1 MSSRIQTRLGL
12 WPLLCGLCV
21 LAGCSSRANVSM
33 TGATDAQV
41 QSAYVTVQAV
51 WLNKDATA
59 LPTDSGWVGGQ
70 LATPLTLDLAN
81 ITGTA
86 LTELL
91 ANQLLTPGTYNQ
103 LELVLADPSTTLT
116 TSAQAAGLSTNAEVT
131 YLDSTG
137 AAQTIPL
144 EMANP
149 NGILIIPAAISI
161 TNGSLA
167 SFFAAP
173 TSSLTSTDDTTATT
187 TSTTST
193 TTTGDTTGSTT
204 GDTTT
209 TSSAASTVTLA
220 ADIQAVRGLVLF
232 NYGSAVGALLTP
244 TLAAYNTTNAGGL
257 SGQLDL
263 TAVSSDVLTGDQ
275 GIVATAELLS
285 TDGTRYVGVKSVN
298 VSAGGTFSIYPLPI
312 ASSGTTNYDL
322 VIHGPSI
329 QTIIITAI
337 PVTSGTLDTTVSVQ
351 PDAIT
356 VAAATSYTE
365 NTATGTA
372 IAGGSTL
379 NFYQSLP
386 ADTAPHLVESA
397 LLNPF
402 TKGLPMD
409 LSLSSAPLSY
419 GVYTG
424 SDVTLTLAAPQTGN
438 GNFQLQT
445 EAPWGGS
452 ASLSSAVLVSQ
463 NASFTTTP
471 ISPPAPALPSG
482 SSEGTLSGTV
492 TFTTAGEYDSGFVV
506 VSHNG
511 QVIDAVDLTAL
522 ASGSPTSVSFTDEL
536 PSENPD
542 ATYDVTVRTWS
553 SADPTTTLVRTAATS
568 QVDLRSSTAQSL
580 SIAVP

>member
-1 MSSRIQTRLGL
+1 
-12 WPLLCGLCV
+12 
-21 LAGCSSRANVSM
+21 M

-51 WLNKDATA
+51 WLNKDASA

-70 LATPLTLDLAN
+70 LATPLTVDLAN

-116 TSAQAAGLSTNAEVT
+116 SSAQAAGLSTNAEVT

-137 AAQTIPL
+137 AAQTVPL

-167 SFFAAP
+167 SYFAAP
-173 TSSLTSTDDTTATT
+173 TSALTSTDSTTATT
-187 TSTTST
+187 TDTTSST
-193 TTTGDTTGSTT
+193 SSTSTSTTGSTT
-204 GDTTT
+204 ANTTT

-244 TLAAYNTTNAGGL
+244 TLAAYNTTQAGGIN
-257 SGQLDL
+257 GQLDL
-263 TAVSSDVLTGDQ
+263 TAVPSDVLSGDQ

-285 TDGTRYVGVKSVN
+285 SDGTRYVGVKSVN
-298 VSAGGTFSIYPLPI
+298 VSAGGTFSIYPLPV
-312 ASSGTTNYDL
+312 ASSGTTHYDL
-322 VIHGPSI
+322 VIHGPGI
-329 QTIIITAI
+329 QTIIITGI
-337 PVTSGTLDTTVSVQ
+337 PVTSGTLDSTVSVQ

-356 VAAATSYTE
+356 VAAATDYAV

-379 NFYQSLP
+379 NFYQALP

-397 LLNPF
+397 VLNPF

-419 GVYTG
+419 GAYTG
-424 SDVTLTLAAPQTGN
+424 SDITLTLAAPQGGN

-445 EAPWGGS
+445 QAPWGGA
-452 ASLSSAVLVSQ
+452 ASLSSAVLVAQ
-463 NASFTTTP
+463 NTAFTTTP
-471 ISPPAPALPSG
+471 ISPPAPPLPAG
-482 SSEGTLSGTV
+482 ASEGTLTGTV
-492 TFTTAGEYDSGFVV
+492 TFTTAGQYDSGFVLI
-506 VSHNG
+506 SHNG
-511 QVIDAVDLTAL
+511 QVIDAVNLTTL
-522 ASGSPTSVSFTDEL
+522 ASGSPTSVSFTDQL
-536 PSENPD
+536 PSGNAD

-553 SADPTTTLVRTAATS
+553 SADPSTTLLRTPATS

>member
-1 MSSRIQTRLGL
+1 MSGRIQTRLGL
-12 WPLLCGLCV
+12 CSLLCALTV
-21 LAGCSSRANVSM
+21 LVGCSSRANVSM

-137 AAQTIPL
+137 AAQTVPL
-144 EMANP
+144 ELANP
-149 NGILIIPAAISI
+149 NGILNIPAAISI

-167 SFFAAP
+167 SYFAAP
-173 TSSLTSTDDTTATT
+173 TSALTASDSSTATTTTT
-187 TSTTST
+187 TSTTDGTS
-193 TTTGDTTGSTT
+193 GSTT

-244 TLAAYNTTNAGGL
+244 TLAAYNTSSAGGL
-257 SGQLDL
+257 SGDLDL
-263 TAVSSDVLTGDQ
+263 SAVASGVLTGDQ

-285 TDGTRYVGVKSVN
+285 SDGSRYVGVKSVN
-298 VSAGGTFSIYPLPI
+298 VSAGGTFSIYPLPV
-312 ASSGTTNYDL
+312 ASSGTTHYDL
-322 VIHGPSI
+322 VIHGPGI

-351 PDAIT
+351 PDPIT
-356 VAAATSYTE
+356 IAAASAYTV
-365 NTATGTA
+365 NTATGTT

-386 ADTAPHLVESA
+386 TDTAPHLVESA

-452 ASLSSAVLVSQ
+452 ASLSSAVVVSQ
-463 NASFTTTP
+463 NTAFTTTP
-471 ISPPAPALPSG
+471 ISPPAPALLAG
-482 SSEGTLSGTV
+482 ASEGTLTGTV
-492 TFTTAGEYDSGFVV
+492 TFSTAGAYDSGFVLI
-506 VSHNG
+506 SHNG
-511 QVIDAVDLTAL
+511 QVIDAVDLTTL
-522 ASGSPTSVSFTDEL
+522 ATGSPTSVSFTDQL
-536 PSENPD
+536 PSENAN

-568 QVDLRSSTAQSL
+568 QVDLRSSTAQSI

>member
-1 MSSRIQTRLGL
+1 MPAPTRFAP
-12 WPLLCGLCV
+12 WALLCALIV

-51 WLNKDATA
+51 WLNKDASA
-59 LPTDSGWVGGQ
+59 LPTDSGWVGGE
-70 LATPLTLDLAN
+70 LASPLTLDLAN

-116 TSAQAAGLSTNAEVT
+116 TSAQAAGLSSNAEVT

-137 AAQTIPL
+137 AAQTVPL
-144 EMANP
+144 ELANP

-167 SFFAAP
+167 SYFAAP
-173 TSSLTSTDDTTATT
+173 TSGLTSTDNTTATT
-187 TSTTST
+187 TTTTST
-193 TTTGDTTGSTT
+193 TDTGDTTGATT
-204 GDTTT
+204 GNTST

-244 TLAAYNTTNAGGL
+244 TLAAYNTSNAGGL
-257 SGQLDL
+257 SGELDL
-263 TAVSSDVLTGDQ
+263 TAVSTDVLTGDQ

-285 TDGTRYVGVKSVN
+285 SDGSRYVGVKSVN

-356 VAAATSYTE
+356 VAAASSYAV
-365 NTATGTA
+365 NTAAGTA

-379 NFYQSLP
+379 DFYQSLP

-419 GVYTG
+419 GAYTG
-424 SDVTLTLAAPQTGN
+424 SDVALTLAAPQTGN
-438 GNFQLQT
+438 GNFLLQT
-445 EAPWGGS
+445 EAPWGTA
-452 ASLSSAVLVSQ
+452 ASMSSAVAVTQ
-463 NASFTTTP
+463 NTAFATTP
-471 ISPPAPALPSG
+471 ISPPAPALASG
-482 SSEGTLSGTV
+482 SSAGTLTGTV
-492 TFTTAGEYDSGFVV
+492 TFSTAGQYDSGFVLI
-506 VSHNG
+506 SHNG
-511 QVIDAVDLTAL
+511 QVIDAVDLATL
-522 ASGSPTSVSFTDEL
+522 ATGSPTSVSFTDQL
-536 PSENPD
+536 PSENPN

-553 SADPTTTLVRTAATS
+553 SADPTTTLVRTAATT

-580 SIAVP
+580 SIAIP

>member
-1 MSSRIQTRLGL
+1 VPSRFAL
-12 WPLLCGLCV
+12 WALLCGLSV

-33 TGATDAQV
+33 TGATAAQV

-51 WLNKDATA
+51 WLNKDASA

-103 LELVLADPSTTLT
+103 LQLVLADPSTTLT
-116 TSAQAAGLSTNAEVT
+116 TSAQAAGLSSNAEVT

-137 AAQTIPL
+137 AAQTVPL
-144 EMANP
+144 EFANP

-167 SFFAAP
+167 SYFAAP
-173 TSSLTSTDDTTATT
+173 TSALTSTDNTTATT
-187 TSTTST
+187 TTTTSSTSTTST
-193 TTTGDTTGSTT
+193 GDTSGSTT
-204 GDTTT
+204 GDTST

-244 TLAAYNTTNAGGL
+244 TLAAYNTSNAGGL
-257 SGQLDL
+257 SGELDL
-263 TAVSSDVLTGDQ
+263 TAVPTDVLTGDQ

-285 TDGTRYVGVKSVN
+285 SDGSRYVGIKSVN

-322 VIHGPSI
+322 VIHGPGI

-356 VAAATSYTE
+356 VAPATSYAV
-365 NTATGTA
+365 NTAAGTA

-379 NFYQSLP
+379 DFYQSLP
-386 ADTAPHLVESA
+386 ADSAPHLVESA

-419 GVYTG
+419 GAYTG
-424 SDVTLTLAAPQTGN
+424 SDVALTLAAPQTGN
-438 GNFQLQT
+438 GNFLLQT
-445 EAPWGGS
+445 EAPWGAA
-452 ASLSSAVLVSQ
+452 ASMSSAIAVTQ
-463 NASFTTTP
+463 NTAVATTP
-471 ISPPAPALPSG
+471 ISPPAPALASG
-482 SSEGTLSGTV
+482 SSEGTLTGTV
-492 TFTTAGEYDSGFVV
+492 TFSTAGQYDSGFVLI
-506 VSHNG
+506 SHNG
-511 QVIDAVDLTAL
+511 QVIDAVEL
-522 ASGSPTSVSFTDEL
+522 ATLATGSPTSVSFTDQL
-536 PSENPD
+536 PSENPN

-553 SADPTTTLVRTAATS
+553 SVDPTTTLVRTAATT
-568 QVDLRSSTAQSL
+568 QVDLRSSTAQSV
-580 SIAVP
+580 SIAIP

>member
-1 MSSRIQTRLGL
+1 MCRQIRPAHLGL
-12 WPLLCGLCV
+12 WALLTALTV

-51 WLNKDATA
+51 WLNKSATA
-59 LPTDSGWVGGQ
+59 LPTDTGWVGGQ

-103 LELVLADPSTTLT
+103 LQLVLADPSMTLT

-137 AAQTIPL
+137 AAQTVPL
-144 EMANP
+144 ELANP
-149 NGILIIPAAISI
+149 NGILVIPAVISI

-167 SFFAAP
+167 SYFAAP
-173 TSSLTSTDDTTATT
+173 TSGLTSTDSTTATT
-187 TSTTST
+187 TTTTST
-193 TTTGDTTGSTT
+193 TATDTTGSTT
-204 GDTTT
+204 GDTAT
-209 TSSAASTVTLA
+209 TSTAASTVTLA

-232 NYGSAVGALLTP
+232 NYGSAVGALLSP

-257 SGQLDL
+257 SGNLDL

-285 TDGTRYVGVKSVN
+285 ADGSRYVGVKSVN
-298 VSAGGTFSIYPLPI
+298 VSAGGTFSIYPLPV

-356 VAAATSYTE
+356 VAAASGYTV

-372 IAGGSTL
+372 IAGGTTL

-386 ADTAPHLVESA
+386 ADSAPHLVESA
-397 LLNPF
+397 QLNPF
-402 TKGLPMD
+402 TRGLPMD

-419 GVYTG
+419 GAYTG
-424 SDVTLTLAAPQTGN
+424 SDVALTLAAPQTGN
-438 GNFQLQT
+438 GNFLLQT
-445 EAPWGGS
+445 EAPWGGA
-452 ASLSSAVLVSQ
+452 ASMSSAVAVSQ
-463 NASFTTTP
+463 NTAFTTTP
-471 ISPPAPALPSG
+471 ISPPAPALPAG
-482 SSEGTLSGTV
+482 SNQGTLTGTV

-506 VSHNG
+506 ISHNG
-511 QVIDAVDLTAL
+511 QVIDAVDLTTL
-522 ASGSPTSVSFTDEL
+522 ASGSPTSVSFTDLL
-536 PSENPD
+536 PSENAD
-542 ATYDVTVRTWS
+542 ATYDVTVRTWN
-553 SADPTTTLVRTAATS
+553 SADPTTTLVRTAATT
-568 QVDLRSSTAQSL
+568 QVDLRASTAQSL

>member
-1 MSSRIQTRLGL
+1 MSGRIQTRLGL
-12 WPLLCGLCV
+12 CSLLCALTV
-21 LAGCSSRANVSM
+21 LVGCSSRANVSM

-137 AAQTIPL
+137 AAQTVPL
-144 EMANP
+144 ELANP

-167 SFFAAP
+167 SYFAAP
-173 TSSLTSTDDTTATT
+173 TSALTASDSSTATTTTT
-187 TSTTST
+187 TSTTDGTS
-193 TTTGDTTGSTT
+193 GSTT

-244 TLAAYNTTNAGGL
+244 TLAAYNTSSAGGL
-257 SGQLDL
+257 SGDLDL
-263 TAVSSDVLTGDQ
+263 SAVASGVLTGDQ

-285 TDGTRYVGVKSVN
+285 SDGSRYVGVKSVN
-298 VSAGGTFSIYPLPI
+298 VSAGGTFSIYPLPV
-312 ASSGTTNYDL
+312 ASSGTTHYDL
-322 VIHGPSI
+322 VIHGPGI

-351 PDAIT
+351 PDPIT
-356 VAAATSYTE
+356 IAAASAYTV
-365 NTATGTA
+365 NTATGTT

-386 ADTAPHLVESA
+386 TDTAPHLVESA

-424 SDVTLTLAAPQTGN
+424 SNVTLTLAAPQTGN

-452 ASLSSAVLVSQ
+452 ASLSSAVVVSQ
-463 NASFTTTP
+463 NTAFTTTP
-471 ISPPAPALPSG
+471 ISPPAPALLAG
-482 SSEGTLSGTV
+482 ASEGTLTGTV
-492 TFTTAGEYDSGFVV
+492 TFSTAGAYDSGFVLI
-506 VSHNG
+506 SHNG
-511 QVIDAVDLTAL
+511 QVIDAVDLTTL
-522 ASGSPTSVSFTDEL
+522 ASGSPTSVSFTDQL
-536 PSENPD
+536 PSENAN

-568 QVDLRSSTAQSL
+568 QVDLRSSTAQSI

>member
-1 MSSRIQTRLGL
+1 MRAQSLL
-12 WPLLCGLCV
+12 WPLWLGMAL

-51 WLNKDATA
+51 YLNKSSTA
-59 LPTDSGWVGGQ
+59 LPTDAGWVGGV
-70 LATPLTLDLAN
+70 LATPLTLDLAD
-81 ITGTA
+81 ISGTA

-103 LELVLADPSTTLT
+103 LQLVLADPSTTLM
-116 TSAQAAGLSTNAEVT
+116 TSAQAAGLSSNAEVT

-144 EMANP
+144 ELANP
-149 NGILIIPAAISI
+149 NGILVIPASIDI

-167 SFFAAP
+167 SYFAAP
-173 TSSLTSTDDTTATT
+173 TSALTSTDTTTATSTTT
-187 TSTTST
+187 TSTTD
-193 TTTGDTTGSTT
+193 TGTTGSTT

-209 TSSAASTVTLA
+209 TSSAAATVTVA

-232 NYGSAVGALLTP
+232 NYGNAVGAVLTP
-244 TLAAYNTTNAGGL
+244 TLAAYNTANAGGL

-263 TAVSSDVLTGDQ
+263 TAVATDVLTGDQ

-285 TDGTRYVGVKSVN
+285 SDGSRYVGVKSVN
-298 VSAGGTFSIYPLPI
+298 VSAGGTFSIYPLPVS
-312 ASSGTTNYDL
+312 SSGTTNYDL
-322 VIHGPSI
+322 VIHGPGI

-356 VAAATSYTE
+356 VAAATGYFV

-386 ADTAPHLVESA
+386 ADTAPHLIESA
-397 LLNPF
+397 QLNPF
-402 TKGLPMD
+402 TKGLPMN
-409 LSLSSAPLSY
+409 LSLSNAPLSY
-419 GVYTG
+419 GAYTG
-424 SDVTLTLAAPQTGN
+424 SDVSLTLAAPQTGN
-438 GNFQLQT
+438 GNYLLQS

-452 ASLSSAVLVSQ
+452 ASMSSAVAVSQ
-463 NASFTTTP
+463 NTAYTTTP
-471 ISPPAPALPSG
+471 ISPPAPVLLSG
-482 SSEGTLSGTV
+482 STLGTLSGAI
-492 TFTTAGEYDSGFVV
+492 TFTTAGEYDSGYVV
-506 VSHNG
+506 ISHNG
-511 QVIDAVDLTAL
+511 QIVDTVELSAL
-522 ASGSPTSVSFTDEL
+522 ASGSPTSVSFTDPL
-536 PSENPD
+536 PSGNAND
-542 ATYDVTVRTWS
+542 TYDVTVRTWS
-553 SADPTTTLVRTAATS
+553 SAAPTTTLVRTAAS
-568 QVDLRSSTAQSL
+568 AQVDLRSSSTQTV

>member
-1 MSSRIQTRLGL
+1 MMAFPVRARLSLGAV
-12 WPLLCGLCV
+12 LCALAV

-59 LPTDSGWVGGQ
+59 LPTDSGWVGGT

-103 LELVLADPSTTLT
+103 LQLVLADPSTTLT
-116 TSAQAAGLSTNAEVT
+116 TSAQAAGLSTNSEVT

-144 EMANP
+144 ELANP
-149 NGILIIPAAISI
+149 NGILVIPAVINI

-167 SFFAAP
+167 SYFAAP
-173 TSSLTSTDDTTATT
+173 TSALGSTDSTTATT
-187 TSTTST
+187 TTTTST
-193 TTTGDTTGSTT
+193 DTGTTGSTT

-209 TSSAASTVTLA
+209 TSSATSTVTLA

-244 TLAAYNTTNAGGL
+244 TVAAYNTSNAGGL
-257 SGQLDL
+257 SGELDL
-263 TAVSSDVLTGDQ
+263 TAVTSDVLTGNQ

-285 TDGTRYVGVKSVN
+285 SDGSRYVGVKSVN
-298 VSAGGTFSIYPLPI
+298 VSAGGTFSIYPLPV

-322 VIHGPSI
+322 VIHGPGI

-356 VAAATSYTE
+356 VAPATGYTV

-372 IAGGSTL
+372 IAGGTTL
-379 NFYQSLP
+379 NFYQALP
-386 ADTAPHLVESA
+386 ADSVPHLVESA

-419 GVYTG
+419 GAYTG
-424 SDVTLTLAAPQTGN
+424 SDVSLTLAAPQTGN
-438 GNFQLQT
+438 GNFLLQT
-445 EAPWGGS
+445 EAPWGGA
-452 ASLSSAVLVSQ
+452 ASMSSAVAVSQ
-463 NASFTTTP
+463 NTAFTTTP

-482 SSEGTLSGTV
+482 SSVGTLTGTV
-492 TFTTAGEYDSGFVV
+492 TFSTAGAYDSGFVLI
-506 VSHNG
+506 SHNG
-511 QVIDAVDLTAL
+511 QVIDAIDLTTL
-522 ASGSPTSVSFTDEL
+522 ATGSPTAVNFTDQL
-536 PSENPD
+536 PSENAN
-542 ATYDVTVRTWS
+542 ATYDITVRTWS

-568 QVDLRSSTAQSL
+568 QVDLRSSTSQTV

>member
-1 MSSRIQTRLGL
+1 MSGRIQTRLGL
-12 WPLLCGLCV
+12 CSLLCALTV
-21 LAGCSSRANVSM
+21 LVGCSSRANVSM

-137 AAQTIPL
+137 AAQTVPL
-144 EMANP
+144 ELANP

-167 SFFAAP
+167 SYFAAP
-173 TSSLTSTDDTTATT
+173 TSALTASDSSTATTTTT
-187 TSTTST
+187 TSTTDGTS
-193 TTTGDTTGSTT
+193 GSTT

-244 TLAAYNTTNAGGL
+244 TLAAYNTSSAGGL
-257 SGQLDL
+257 SGDLDL
-263 TAVSSDVLTGDQ
+263 SAVASGVLTGDQ

-285 TDGTRYVGVKSVN
+285 SDGSRYVGVKSVN
-298 VSAGGTFSIYPLPI
+298 VSAGGTFSIYPLPV
-312 ASSGTTNYDL
+312 ASSGTTHYDL
-322 VIHGPSI
+322 VIHGPGI

-351 PDAIT
+351 PDPIT
-356 VAAATSYTE
+356 VAAASAYTV
-365 NTATGTA
+365 NTATGTT

-386 ADTAPHLVESA
+386 TDTAPHLVESA

-452 ASLSSAVLVSQ
+452 ASLSSAVVVSQ
-463 NASFTTTP
+463 NTAFTTTP
-471 ISPPAPALPSG
+471 ISPPAPALLAG
-482 SSEGTLSGTV
+482 ASEGTLTGTV
-492 TFTTAGEYDSGFVV
+492 TFSTAGAYDSGFVLI
-506 VSHNG
+506 SHNG
-511 QVIDAVDLTAL
+511 QVIDAVDLTTL
-522 ASGSPTSVSFTDEL
+522 ATGSPTSVSFTDQL
-536 PSENPD
+536 PSENAN

-568 QVDLRSSTAQSL
+568 QVDLRSSTAQSI